1 MATTS
6 IEILKTWFETGD
18 KPTQAQFE
26 NLIDSFH
33 HIDAGTIITD
43 NQTDGSGITLTL
55 SDGSQLVIPIYSLPP
70 NMPISFIT
78 DLQSSL
84 DAKVDKVAGKQLS
97 TNDFTAVL
105 KAKLDGLV
113 NYVHPALHQISEVNG
128 LQALLDSYA
137 ILANL
142 HAVAISGD
150 FDDLTNKP
158 RAKKYIDGYWVDT
171 TGNTDINAIEVNNII
186 TKEDNGLFV
195 YKVNALPH
203 TTPAN
208 LTPIL
213 ENAII

>member
-1 MATTS
+1 MAKTS
-6 IEILKTWFETGD
+6 IEILKSWFETGD
-18 KPTQAQFE
+18 KPSESQFE
-26 NLIDSFH
+26 NLLDSFH
-33 HIDAGTIITD
+33 HIDSGTIITN
-43 NQTDGSGITLTL
+43 NQTDAQGITLTL

-105 KAKLDGLV
+105 KAKLDALV
-113 NYVHPALHQISEVNG
+113 NYMHPAVHQISEVNG
-128 LQALLDSYA
+128 LQPLLDSYA

-142 HAVAISGD
+142 QNVATSGD

-158 RAKKYIDGYWVDT
+158 RAKKYIDDYWVDT
-171 TGNTDINAIEVNNII
+171 TGNTDVAAIEVGNII
-186 TKEDNGLFV
+186 TKELDGLFV

-203 TTPAN
+203 TTPTN

-213 ENAII
+213 QNPII